1 MDLNIRRVDRE
12 SVKGLKSEALE
23 VGVSLRDLCI
33 EKLGIKSAAGG
44 LKNGTGSS
52 GVAGRAAGGNGRDG
66 GHAAVP
72 VLPKSKGAAKRLPEM
87 LPVRD
92 KLVGLGDAPSGLP
105 KPEPGSGEV
114 GSCPHG
120 RISQA
125 ACRVRGGGC

>member
-12 SVKGLKSEALE
+12 SVKGLKSEALD

-33 EKLGIKSAAGG
+33 EKLGIKSAARG
-44 LKNGTGSS
+44 LKNGYESGGHSS
-52 GVAGRAAGGNGRDG
+52 VKAGGNGRDG

-72 VLPKSKGAAKRLPEM
+72 VLPKGKGAKKRLPEM

-92 KLVGLGDAPSGLP
+92 KLAGLGDALSGLP